1 MTTRAGA
8 GRHGPWYYGWNI
20 VAVCILSQVAC
31 NGLTYN
37 AYSLFL
43 HAWADDLHAKIS
55 LLQLPIAAM
64 GVMCAI
70 TSPFIGAFVD
80 KTPPRRMFTF
90 GLLGM
95 ALFMLGASFARATW
109 QLIAL
114 YGLVVPL
121 ALGAATAIPANALI
135 SRWFVKRRGVALGL
149 SAFGIGMAGVVL
161 PPIIAKVMPIVGWRV
176 IWQAGA
182 AITALVVLPL
192 VIFTIRNQPTDREG
206 LHYLAEDGAAA
217 APSHHGHGAGGAS
230 QLGWRDVLK
239 RRTFWLLIAVFL
251 PIMAIN
257 GGVGQNLAPYATSHG
272 FSQEQAGM
280 LISVLSLAHLV
291 ATLGLGVLSD
301 RYGNRL
307 PFAGLAVVVAAGAAT
322 LAFGQSLP
330 AAVAGS
336 ALIGFGGGWAT
347 LLAAAIA
354 VEFGAAGFG
363 RAFGMSMAVIPI
375 SALVPFVIAKTQE
388 STGSYAPSLLGLGAV
403 VLVGGA
409 AILLLKERH
418 GGHATEAEKEA
429 AALDEA
435 ITPTPIG

>member
-1 MTTRAGA
+1 MSTSAGP
-8 GRHGPWYYGWNI
+8 GRNGPWYYGWNI

-43 HAWADDLHAKIS
+43 HGWASDLHEKIS
-55 LLQLPIAAM
+55 QLQLPIAAM
-64 GVMCAI
+64 GIVCAI
-70 TSPFIGAFVD
+70 TSPFIGAIVD
-80 KTPPRRMFTF
+80 KAPPRRMFTF

-95 ALFMLGASFARATW
+95 ALFMLGVSFAQATW
-109 QLIAL
+109 QIIAL
-114 YGLVVPL
+114 YGLLVPL
-121 ALGAATAIPANALI
+121 ALGFATAIPANALI

-161 PPIIAKVMPIVGWRV
+161 PPIIAKVMPLVGWRV

-192 VIFTIRNQPTDREG
+192 VVFTIRNQPTEKEG
-206 LHYLAEDGAAA
+206 LHYLSGDGAAA
-217 APSHHGHGAGGAS
+217 PSPHGHGGGAG
-230 QLGWRDVLK
+230 QLSSMDVLK
-239 RRTFWLLIAVFL
+239 RKTFWLLIAVFL

-257 GGVGQNLAPYATSHG
+257 GGVGQNLAPYAASHG
-272 FSQEQAGM
+272 FSQEDAGM

-301 RYGNRL
+301 RFGNRL
-307 PFAGLAVVVAAGAAT
+307 PFAGLAVVVAAGAAM
-322 LAFGQSLP
+322 LAFGNGLP
-330 AAVAGS
+330 AAVIGS

-354 VEFGAAGFG
+354 VEFGAEGFG
-363 RAFGMSMAVIPI
+363 RAFGMSMAVIPV
-375 SALVPFVIAKTQE
+375 SALVPFVIAKSQE
-388 STGSYAPSLLGLGAV
+388 ATGSYVPSLIGLAV
-403 VLVGGA
+403 IVLVGGA
-409 AILLLKERH
+409 AILLLKEKR